1 MTGAPRWA
9 LAVATMGGLGRLPA
23 PGTFGSLPALLAA
36 WMAPLPLLALGVLLA
51 ILGHAAI
58 AAVLR
63 AGAPEDPGWVVVDET
78 VGMLIALAALGG
90 APTLAGLLLA
100 FVLFR
105 AFDIL
110 KPWPVSAAE
119 RLPGACGIMLDDVV
133 AGMLAC
139 ALVALARHLWPGVI

>member
-9 LAVATMGGLGRLPA
+9 TALATMGGLGHLPA
-23 PGTFGSLPALLAA
+23 PGTFGTLPALGAA
-36 WMAPLPLLALGVLLA
+36 WLGPLPLLVLGFVLA
-51 ILGHAAI
+51 VFGYAAI
-58 AAVLR
+58 RAMLR
-63 AGAPEDPGWVVVDET
+63 AGTEEDPGWIVVDET

-90 APTLAGLLLA
+90 SPTILGLLLA

-110 KPWPVSAAE
+110 KPWPISWAE
-119 RLPGACGIMLDDVV
+119 SWPGAGGVMLDDVV

-139 ALVALARHLWPGVI
+139 ALLALARYMLPGVI